1 MNKLDCPGRALVSL
15 FIIPH
20 SHLMYTSGD
29 SDCVHYTAYWSP
41 WLMQIYVTSHI
52 AYKMPVQAS
61 QREDNN
67 SSTNMQNY
75 CSENNTSHVLLRWMQ
90 FGLLAMTTC
99 MGARLGL
106 LFWILYY
113 MMVSV
118 IVVFPFPLRSVST
131 TGMQFSSSAYTGWD
145 SSSQKSIINSFIN
158 VDACV
163 CVLTQIHRIP
173 KITGY
178 FVNRGVSEKPMYLS
192 PF

>member
-1 MNKLDCPGRALVSL
+1 MNKVDCPGRALVSL
-15 FIIPH
+15 FIIPN

-52 AYKMPVQAS
+52 ANKMQVQAS
-61 QREDNN
+61 RREDNNSHN

-118 IVVFPFPLRSVST
+118 IVVFPFPFRPLVCNSLPVLTLAEIALPRRA
-131 TGMQFSSSAYTGWD
+131 SSIHSSMLMHAFVCSLKYTG
-145 SSSQKSIINSFIN
+145 
-158 VDACV
+158 
-163 CVLTQIHRIP
+163 
-173 KITGY
+173 
-178 FVNRGVSEKPMYLS
+178 S
-192 PF
+192 PIFC